1 MERAVLIKKW
11 LDNDLNSEELKLFE
25 ALDDYDELIKL
36 SKGLQH
42 FKAPDI
48 DTDQMLI
55 SLLDK
60 KRAPKNKIRKMWI
73 PLSRI
78 AAILVIGFSLFY
90 YYLFANKET
99 TVKAL
104 ASEKITTLL
113 PDTSEVLINAMS
125 EISFNE
131 KTWLQKREINLKG
144 EAYFKVAKGEKFK
157 VLTSKGTVA
166 VLGTE
171 FNVKN
176 RGSDFEVICY
186 EGLVMVTYNS
196 KNFELSAG
204 DSFKSG
210 ILLNNKTTASAPS
223 WINNETHFSSEPL
236 QKVINELERQYNV
249 NVKTA
254 GIDTNQLITGK
265 FIHDDL
271 DIALKA
277 ITLPLNITYERN
289 ENTIT
294 LRSED

>member
-11 LDNDLNSEELKLFE
+11 LDNDLNSEELKLFK

-36 SKGLQH
+36 SKGMQH

-48 DTDQMLI
+48 DTDQMLV

-60 KRAPKNKIRKMWI
+60 KRTKNKIRKMWV

-90 YYLFANKET
+90 YLFTTKET

-104 ASEKITTLL
+104 ASEKVTALL

-131 KTWLQKREINLKG
+131 QAWQEKREVNLKG
-144 EAYFKVAKGEKFK
+144 EAYFKVAKGKKFK
-157 VLTSKGTVA
+157 VLTKEGSVT

-176 RGSDFEVICY
+176 RDNDFEVVCY
-186 EGLVMVTYNS
+186 EGLVMVNYNNT
-196 KNFELSAG
+196 KFELSAG

-210 ILLNNKTTASAPS
+210 VLLNNKITTSAPF
-223 WINNETHFSSEPL
+223 WIDNETYFNGEPL

-249 NVKTA
+249 IVK
-254 GIDTNQLITGK
+254 IDDVDTSQLITGK
-265 FIHDDL
+265 FIHNDL

-277 ITLPLNITYERN
+277 ITLPLNITYKRN
-289 ENTIT
+289 KNTIT
-294 LRSED
+294 LKSED